1 VAFDENGN
9 AVRKDSLLTQV
20 YLADV
25 IFPNTG
31 KIYYPCNGI
40 ITVTSA
46 GESYVG
52 EVKIIADASN
62 TNAAFGSIVFSD
74 EVIVPASAEFKIE
87 LSQYDGTTITGEF
100 KPNSASAYLRFPCT
114 VPFQLKRTG
123 VGSSVLT
130 PALGT
135 ANIPQTAVVITNEAY
150 SVVKN
155 KYLLPQYLN
164 KSIVIYDNDLFLHS
178 GRIAVTEHVVQE
190 SSEFYTVTLN
200 QPGFNVSNEH
210 LYVEVFD
217 GTNITIWT
225 RADRPMWEY
234 DSDICVP

>member
-1 VAFDENGN
+1 
-9 AVRKDSLLTQV
+9 
-20 YLADV
+20 
-25 IFPNTG
+25 
-31 KIYYPCNGI
+31 
-40 ITVTSA
+40 
-46 GESYVG
+46 
-52 EVKIIADASN
+52 
-62 TNAAFGSIVFSD
+62 
-74 EVIVPASAEFKIE
+74 
-87 LSQYDGTTITGEF
+87 LSSE
-100 KPNSASAYLRFPCT
+100 A
-114 VPFQLKRTG
+114 
-123 VGSSVLT
+123 

-217 GTNITIWT
+217 GTNITIWYNTSSTSIKELYSMIDKQTKRIKTFTISSYSKKLSKSEKDLYNKVIVNLHLDQALVITGKIAALIRNEELKTFSDHEAEFDLRT
-225 RADRPMWEY
+225 RLSRDFAINM
-234 DSDICVP
+234 